1 MKTWSATQI
10 LACSFLALAIPAM
23 QLGAQNA
30 NSGAAAKAKLYNTTK
45 QKLLDGKQVFSFTQ
59 SKMDI
64 ADYCERA
71 KHYDFTW
78 FEMQHSTLE
87 FADIEKMIAACPHVK
102 ATPMIRLP
110 DAQEW
115 HIQHATDIGALGRCG
130 SHRRRCGPGT
140 GSSQM
145 GPLSSRCAAQHGPGT
160 GSQHLGHQRH

>member
-1 MKTWSATQI
+1 
-10 LACSFLALAIPAM
+10 
-23 QLGAQNA
+23 
-30 NSGAAAKAKLYNTTK
+30 
-45 QKLLDGKQVFSFTQ
+45 
-59 SKMDI
+59 MDI

-115 HIQHATDIGALGRCG
+115 HIQHATDIGALGVVIPTVDDVDRA
-130 SHRRRCGPGT
+130 REAAKV
-140 GSSQM
+140 
-145 GPLSSRCAAQHGPGT
+145 GPLSAGRAAEYGSGPGA
-160 GSQHLGHQRH
+160 QHLGYQRHRLPPDHQ